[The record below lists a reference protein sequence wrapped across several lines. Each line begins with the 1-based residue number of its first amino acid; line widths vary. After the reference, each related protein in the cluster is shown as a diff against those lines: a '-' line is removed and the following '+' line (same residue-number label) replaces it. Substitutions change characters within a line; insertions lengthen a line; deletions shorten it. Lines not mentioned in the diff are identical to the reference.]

1 MVNTAF
7 ADEIEEVIVS
17 SSLVNSSASEIADPI
32 HVLSGDDIGN
42 EATQSLG
49 ETLDDLLGVS
59 SADYASNNWLPNSRA
74 IVS

>member
-1 MVNTAF
+1 MKINKYAFIILSALMVNTAF
-7 ADEIEEVIVS
+7 ADEMEEVIVS

-32 HVLSGDDIGN
+32 HILSGDDISN

-49 ETLDDLLGVS
+49 ETLDDF
-59 SADYASNNWLPNSRA
+59 ARR